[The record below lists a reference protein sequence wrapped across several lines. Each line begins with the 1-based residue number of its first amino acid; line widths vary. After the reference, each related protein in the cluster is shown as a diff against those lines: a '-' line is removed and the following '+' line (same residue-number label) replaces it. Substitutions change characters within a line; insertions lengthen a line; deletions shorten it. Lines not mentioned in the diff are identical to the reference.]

1 MTRPGSRTFSGSR
14 LVGAL
19 LSLLVGVLGM
29 AALWQP
35 LKLVTDSTECV
46 GLSPLQSWA
55 GLKLHVVAE
64 TVACRPGSFLQG
76 DSYMP
81 VMSLSLAVT
90 VSALLVGV
98 AILASVVGGIAT
110 VRSALHRL
118 GSWVRKTLA
127 PVVEVLAPQ
136 PQPQPIPV
144 RVPARSR
151 RRPHDP
157 QSRRG
162 PPSSAC

>member
-1 MTRPGSRTFSGSR
+1 MTRPGSRLSSGSR
-14 LVGAL
+14 LMGAL
-19 LSLLVGVLGM
+19 LSLLVGVLGL

-35 LKLVTDSTECV
+35 LKLVADSTECV

-76 DSYMP
+76 DAYVP
-81 VMSLSLAVT
+81 VVSLSLAVT
-90 VSALLVGV
+90 MSALLVGIGV
-98 AILASVVGGIAT
+98 LASVIGGIAT
-110 VRSALHRL
+110 VRSALHRV
-118 GSWVRKTLA
+118 GTWVRKTLA
-127 PVVEVLAPQ
+127 PILEVLAPQ

-144 RVPARSR
+144 RVQARSI